1 MSRNINDLRN
11 LAAWQPQVARQ
22 VDAARY
28 DFRTMKVGAQPI
40 RKPFAV
46 AAALLAGCLCGA
58 AATLPQTASAPTAS
72 PAAIT
77 LDPVHSVALFR
88 IQHLEAGLFWGR
100 FNALEGSVRWSLERK
115 DLPTFD
121 VTATVAK
128 VDTGSEKLDS
138 NLQGPNFFN
147 AKEFPTIRF
156 VSKSGAAD
164 GDRRWKVRGD
174 LTLRGVTKEVEVD
187 CVATGIGEGPA
198 GKKAGFECTLTIKRS
213 DFGMKW
219 GIEKPA
225 KALGDEVKLVIA
237 LEGDVAATQ

>member
-1 MSRNINDLRN
+1 MRNRAARLKLS
-11 LAAWQPQVARQ
+11 LAA
-22 VDAARY
+22 
-28 DFRTMKVGAQPI
+28 
-40 RKPFAV
+40 
-46 AAALLAGCLCGA
+46 AAAVSLASLAGAEA
-58 AATLPQTASAPTAS
+58 ALRTQP
-72 PAAIT
+72 PAAGSVIT

-100 FNALEGSVRWSLERK
+100 FNALEGSVRWTLEAK

-128 VDTGSEKLDS
+128 VDTGSEKLDG

-156 VSKSGAAD
+156 VSKSGAAQE
-164 GDRRWKVRGD
+164 DRHWKLRGD

-187 CVATGIGEGPA
+187 CVATGIGDGPT
-198 GKKAGFECTLTIKRS
+198 GKKVGFECTLNLKRS

-237 LEGDVAATQ
+237 LEGDVSAAKE

>member
-1 MSRNINDLRN
+1 MPRIARTRTAPS
-11 LAAWQPQVARQ
+11 AA
-22 VDAARY
+22 
-28 DFRTMKVGAQPI
+28 
-40 RKPFAV
+40 
-46 AAALLAGCLCGA
+46 AAALALVCLAGAPMPLTQA
-58 AATLPQTASAPTAS
+58 DAPIAATPST
-72 PAAIT
+72 IT

-100 FNALEGSVRWSLERK
+100 FNALEGSVRWSLDAK
-115 DLPTFD
+115 DSPALD
-121 VTATVAK
+121 VTATISK
-128 VDTGSEKLDS
+128 VDTGSEKLDG

-187 CVATGIGEGPA
+187 CVATGIGEGPT

-225 KALGDEVKLVIA
+225 RALGDEVKLVIA
-237 LEGDVAATQ
+237 LEGDVAAAP

>member
-1 MSRNINDLRN
+1 MSYNYRSPTFSSAVVVNSI
-11 LAAWQPQVARQ
+11 
-22 VDAARY
+22 
-28 DFRTMKVGAQPI
+28 RTV
-40 RKPFAV
+40 PFPHRIAI
-46 AAALLAGCLCGA
+46 AAALCLSPFALALTRPA
-58 AATLPQTASAPTAS
+58 EPPT
-72 PAAIT
+72 PVAIT

-100 FNALEGSVRWSLERK
+100 FNALEGSVRWSLEPK

-237 LEGDVAATQ
+237 LEGDVAPAQ